1 MVVTWKYRGGPSGLK
16 EVPYVFF
23 YFEGVQL
30 NYNVVLVSTVQQSE
44 SAICIH
50 IFLLFGKAL
59 CLDWDAKSNR

>member
-1 MVVTWKYRGGPSGLK
+1 M
-16 EVPYVFF
+16 PYVFF

-59 CLDWDAKSNR
+59 CLDWDAKSHR